1 MGSGSGGVHTD
12 PDPDIAKN
20 LQEKNNEKTQNF
32 EVRVEYS
39 QFTAS
44 I

>member
-1 MGSGSGGVHTD
+1 MGSGRIHTD
-12 PDPDIAKN
+12 PDPDIAKTCE
-20 LQEKNNEKTQNF
+20 EKNNAETQNF
-32 EVRVEYS
+32 EVRNVKYG